1 MEEKTLNVV
10 TIDLKTYTDLI
21 IENTN
26 LKALVAGCSRK
37 IKEDVREEIYTSSIN
52 SLKTTAEC
60 WDWLSKPNDKLFG
73 KFASSGSWTWENI
86 AHKNYDIMSV
96 AQIRE
101 LAASEI
107 KKSISERLGELKEKE
122 EEESSGTASE

>member
-1 MEEKTLNVV
+1 
-10 TIDLKTYTDLI
+10 
-21 IENTN
+21 
-26 LKALVAGCSRK
+26 
-37 IKEDVREEIYTSSIN
+37 
-52 SLKTTAEC
+52 
-60 WDWLSKPNDKLFG
+60 
-73 KFASSGSWTWENI
+73 
-86 AHKNYDIMSV
+86 MSV